1 MNMPVVSISDAH
13 LTLSLV
19 LVLAAGGVSALFQLG
34 LLRSLL
40 WGTFRCVVQLSLVGY
55 ALGWI
60 FAVDRPELVALIV
73 ALMAGVAARTAT
85 RRTPNVREFP
95 TLIAFVSLVSSTYLV
110 TTIVCG
116 LIIRAHPWYT
126 ARVAI
131 PIAGMILGNAVT
143 GTALSLD
150 RLYAEIRARKD
161 EVEALLALGAAPREA
176 VRDCVR
182 EAVRAGMTP
191 TINSL
196 MVVGLVSLPGMMTG
210 QILGG
215 VSPAEA
221 VRYQIVVMLMIAA
234 AAATGSML
242 LVGLSMRRLF
252 TADDALKPELGNRGT
267 GD

>member
-1 MNMPVVSISDAH
+1 MNTPVVPISDAH
-13 LTLSLV
+13 LALSVV

-34 LLRSLL
+34 LLKSLI
-40 WGTFRCVVQLSLVGY
+40 WGTVRCVVQLSLVGY

-60 FAVDRPELVALIV
+60 FAIDRPDLVALIV
-73 ALMAGVAARTAT
+73 AVMAWIAASTAT
-85 RRTPNVREFP
+85 RRTPNVSDFP
-95 TLIAFVSLVSSTYLV
+95 AAIAFVSLVAATYLV
-110 TTIVCG
+110 TAIVCG
-116 LIIRAHPWYT
+116 LIIRAEPWHT

-150 RLYAEIRARKD
+150 RLYSEVRSRKD
-161 EVEALLALGAAPREA
+161 EVEALLALGATPWEA
-176 VRDCVR
+176 VKDCVR
-182 EAVRAGMTP
+182 EAIRAGMTP

-221 VRYQIVVMLMIAA
+221 VRYQIVVMLMITAA
-234 AAATGSML
+234 AAIGSML
-242 LVGLSMRRLF
+242 LVGLSLRRLF
-252 TADDALKPELGNRGT
+252 TDDDALKPELRQRGT
-267 GD
+267 